1 MPLEPKPLENFLE
14 TLGWVNMKRY
24 GTTKIKID
32 RDGKRVYG
40 TTNYP
45 DIPLDNADKLYTT
58 TKGERI
64 ENIAFSFYEDVSLWW
79 IIAKANGIR
88 GRVAFKSA
96 EVIRIPGN
104 VSSIISKFK
113 ELNR

>member
-1 MPLEPKPLENFLE
+1 
-14 TLGWVNMKRY
+14 MKRY

-64 ENIAFSFYEDVSLWW
+64 ENIAFISD
-79 IIAKANGIR
+79 IAKLENFRDATDVQNKSLQNHINGLGTNCVEPGIR
-88 GRVAFKSA
+88 NQYQRW
-96 EVIRIPGN
+96 N
-104 VSSIISKFK
+104 
-113 ELNR
+113 